1 MSGPKINIRERALIK
16 DNIDL
21 PAQDIA
27 TILLEETGV
36 VVSTTAINSHIR
48 KIRESETEQSALVCA
63 TIDKNI
69 NEFIKNKTI
78 EYMNILD
85 QNIQNI
91 NSLLSSKP
99 ESGEPN
105 SLLHDQYIRYS
116 KLLGDQ
122 ILAMRKLAP
131 PSPSLDNNNEKG
143 KVTVA
148 VTTTLDELFEKYH
161 GAETVVSAKKNNK
174 EVIKNESQD
183 VEFNLI
189 DDSSEPVS
197 TP

>member
-16 DNIDL
+16 ANIDL

-91 NSLLSSKP
+91 NNILSAKP

-148 VTTTLDELFEKYH
+148 VTTTLDELFENYH
-161 GAETVVSAKKNNK
+161 GTETVVSVPKNNK

-183 VEFNLI
+183 IEFNLI

-197 TP
+197 AS

>member
-16 DNIDL
+16 ANIDL

-91 NSLLSSKP
+91 NNILSAKP

-148 VTTTLDELFEKYH
+148 VTTTLDELFENYH
-161 GAETVVSAKKNNK
+161 GTETVVSVPKNNK

-183 VEFNLI
+183 IEFNLI

-197 TP
+197 AP